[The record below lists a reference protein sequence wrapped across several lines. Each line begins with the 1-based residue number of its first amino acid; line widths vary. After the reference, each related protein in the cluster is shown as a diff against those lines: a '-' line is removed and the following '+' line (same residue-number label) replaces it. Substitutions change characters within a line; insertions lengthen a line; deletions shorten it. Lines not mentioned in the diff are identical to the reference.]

1 MNFYVDSG
9 GAILGVDPEKIYQGS
24 ANANTIRFVG
34 AFASNVKVTVA
45 FKLPT
50 GVWTTPQLMTA
61 STQLAGVVTANG
73 VQFNVWEY
81 SIPAVVTE
89 TFGTVNMQFYV
100 YGDAGSGNGGLIA
113 TASSS
118 FQVERGVPITLPDP
132 TDDYETLL
140 RQILSALSQIE
151 GKLNFDDT
159 PTIGSQN
166 PVTSDGIAKALN
178 TKASLQEDNTFEGYN
193 TFQNEAYF
201 DNAAYFD
208 AGAFMYGMTYYLTD
222 GPNRNDYY
230 CYLTY
235 NISKILIRFFMS
247 DDQFDIEIP
256 QKGGTIALLSDLTP
270 IEEDV
275 TEIKEDI
282 TNLENNKLDKKQQS
296 SSVYGVNRNGDQY
309 NYPVMTTA
317 LPNTVMI
324 RDENGMA
331 GVKKGKSGD
340 DIANMQ
346 NIADV
351 ESEVAK
357 KYDKTGGTIDGNVT
371 VTGDLTVQGTTI
383 TENAETL
390 DVKANVIT
398 TNSEGVPLINLSGLG
413 IRTDATNVYGIMYDP
428 QSDSVKLGLGSL
440 DEDNNFTFNQGEGLP
455 IAVRDDSTAFT
466 DKHVIVWDAAGD
478 KFVDGGKAVSDL
490 PTLVG
495 DNDFTGENT
504 FEYWTY
510 FKGIRFPDKDYNA
523 YYAYANNQGFYAQY
537 TDDIQ
542 YNAYKIKEAGIY
554 YYGIGIVTNSNGI
567 YALLFPDRAGTFA
580 LTSDIPTDY
589 ATQTA
594 LANTQR
600 QVDGLYTLLEQ
611 KNEIYVQTA
620 TDTYTTRETAG
631 GENIADGVQTPVK
644 KITGKTVKTT
654 NLFNLN
660 ATPIRKINAT
670 LSTTGDTFIATATS
684 VNANV
689 CFEIAVSIG
698 QTYTVSL
705 QSLVRENLGG
715 MGSAEYLKSIFISST
730 NSADSADYGY
740 LSEGNDVTFTAK
752 TGFVYIQFYVTYSFD
767 AEKPATISVTGL
779 QLNEGST
786 ALPYM
791 PYFPGLK
798 NAFFKEIVS
807 TGKNLIPYPYI
818 TKTSTIK
825 GVTFTVNNDGTVN
838 VNGTATDGDAL
849 FYLVS
854 AYNLSLSEESYFSGC
869 PAGGSSSSYLL
880 QAYTSAPKYYSDT
893 GSGFLAPANIDVAV
907 VLVVRNGFT
916 ANNLVFKPM
925 LNYGSSALPYEPY
938 TQSVLSLTEAVELTE
953 YDTAYPETG
962 EIQRQSNTL
971 TFNGTETW
979 YTSIINDCYAYYVI
993 TKPVGFSRN
1002 GLISNKITTRAYN
1015 AISGQNEGCYMS
1027 NANFNAIVFWFL
1039 QTAYPNLSISAA
1051 WKAQLA
1057 AWNEAGNPLTV
1068 TYKTAEITTE
1078 QADFSADSYIAWKNG
1093 SETIEQGDT
1102 DNSEYGA
1109 ENTVE
1114 QDYYLLTAPEEVT
1127 KE

>member
-61 STQLAGVVTANG
+61 STQLAGVVTSNG

-81 SIPAVVTE
+81 SIPALVTE

-140 RQILSALSQIE
+140 TQILSALSQIE
-151 GKLNFDDT
+151 GQI
-159 PTIGSQN
+159 P
-166 PVTSDGIAKALN
+166 
-178 TKASLQEDNTFEGYN
+178 
-193 TFQNEAYF
+193 
-201 DNAAYFD
+201 
-208 AGAFMYGMTYYLTD
+208 GM
-222 GPNRNDYY
+222 
-230 CYLTY
+230 
-235 NISKILIRFFMS
+235 
-247 DDQFDIEIP
+247 E
-256 QKGGTIALLSDLTP
+256 
-270 IEEDV
+270 
-275 TEIKEDI
+275 EDI
-282 TNLENNKLDKKQQS
+282 TGLQSKVSDLSENKLDKVSGNTTYKQA
-296 SSVYGVNRNGDQY
+296 YAKDTNGDQIMQ
-309 NYPVMTTA
+309 NYSTENVTNA
-317 LPNTVMI
+317 IVQ
-324 RDENGMA
+324 RDETGNIKITPGR
-331 GVKKGKSGD
+331 KGYMNDG
-340 DIANMQ
+340 ATMR

-428 QSDSVKLGLGSL
+428 QNDSVKLGLGSL

-490 PTLVG
+490 PTLAG
-495 DNDFTGENT
+495 NNDFTGENT
-504 FEYWTY
+504 FEEAIQAKKGTVVKNSLDETNYNAGYISRNDWTY
-510 FKGIRFPDKDYNA
+510 
-523 YYAYANNQGFYAQY
+523 
-537 TDDIQ
+537 
-542 YNAYKIKEAGIY
+542 
-554 YYGIGIVTNSNGI
+554 
-567 YALLFPDRAGTFA
+567 LFPADSGTFA
-580 LTSDIPTDY
+580 LTKNIPTDY

-654 NLFNLN
+654 NQFAIENLNGGSGSAGNALSVSGAQITVTNYYACSTVKTFRQLVPNAHAGTYTIFFNLSTN
-660 ATPIRKINAT
+660 GEFRESTANGAIAIVDAAGSLY
-670 LSTTGDTFIATATS
+670 LSSSSFTSGGAKSNTFTITEERLDST
-684 VNANV
+684 VY
-689 CFEIAVSIG
+689 FYGIG
-698 QTYTVSL
+698 QEGITVSWT
-705 QSLVRENLGG
+705 NL
-715 MGSAEYLKSIFISST
+715 MIV
-730 NSADSADYGY
+730 
-740 LSEGNDVTFTAK
+740 EGDVTSNPPS
-752 TGFVYIQFYVTYSFD
+752 YSD
-767 AEKPATISVTGL
+767 
-779 QLNEGST
+779 
-786 ALPYM
+786 
-791 PYFPGLK
+791 YFSGLK

-807 TGKNLIPYPYI
+807 TGRNLIPYPYADGMSKAENGI
-818 TKTSTIK
+818 
-825 GVTFTVNNDGTVN
+825 TFTVNTDGTIT
-838 VNGTATDGDAL
+838 VNGTATARAQFFLYQNKEELMGMEKGKTCICSMND
-849 FYLVS
+849 S
-854 AYNLSLSEESYFSGC
+854 STNLLIY
-869 PAGGSSSSYLL
+869 AD
-880 QAYTSAPKYYSDT
+880 YYSNGEWKYPAFTST
-893 GSGFLAPANIDVAV
+893 GSNFV
-907 VLVVRNGFT
+907 VPDSWEGVQLYILVESGET
-916 ANNLVFKPM
+916 LSNLVLKPM

-938 TQSVLSLTEAVELTE
+938 TQSVLSLPEAVELTE

-979 YTSIINDCYAYYVI
+979 NDLSDDTRYIYGINLPTPAVLAPYKGVI
-993 TKPVGFSRN
+993 CNLFPSSDVN
-1002 GLISNKITTRAYN
+1002 GVYLT
-1015 AISGQNEGCYMS
+1015 G
-1027 NANFNAIVFWFL
+1027 IVDGTYKSLAAQFL
-1039 QTAYPNLSISAA
+1039 KSSFPQFDSVTA
-1051 WKAQLA
+1051 WKAYLA
-1057 AWNEAGNPLTV
+1057 AQSAAGNPLTV
-1068 TYKTAEITTE
+1068 TYKTAEVQSTK

-1093 SETIEQGDT
+1093 SETIKQGDT
-1102 DNSEYGA
+1102 DNSIYGA

-1114 QDYYLLTAPEEVT
+1114 QDYYLLTAPQEVT

>member
-61 STQLAGVVTANG
+61 STQLAGVVTSNG

-140 RQILSALSQIE
+140 RQILSALSQIQ

-208 AGAFMYGMTYYLTD
+208 AGAFMYGMNYYLTD

-235 NISKILIRFFMS
+235 NISNISKILIRFFMS

-270 IEEDV
+270 IEE
-275 TEIKEDI
+275 
-282 TNLENNKLDKKQQS
+282 
-296 SSVYGVNRNGDQY
+296 
-309 NYPVMTTA
+309 
-317 LPNTVMI
+317 
-324 RDENGMA
+324 
-331 GVKKGKSGD
+331 
-340 DIANMQ
+340 
-346 NIADV
+346 
-351 ESEVAK
+351 EVSK
-357 KYDKTGGTIDGNVT
+357 KYDKTGGTIDGDVT

-398 TNSEGVPLINLSGLG
+398 TNSEGAPLINLSGLG
-413 IRTDATNVYGIMYDP
+413 IRTNATNVYGIMYDP

-478 KFVDGGKAVSDL
+478 KFVDGGG
-490 PTLVG
+490 TLDEKLDKVTG
-495 DNDFTGENT
+495 TNTVPRAYTVTETGEQSMTDLNSGIAPYT
-504 FEYWTY
+504 IVYRNSAGY
-510 FKGIRFPDKDYNA
+510 FDVLDP
-523 YYAYANNQGFYAQY
+523 AQY
-537 TDDIQ
+537 TNPVSLRY
-542 YNAYKIKEAGIY
+542 YNQNVPIAVK
-554 YYGIGIVTNSNGI
+554 NS
-567 YALLFPDRAGTFA
+567 
-580 LTSDIPTDY
+580 Y

-654 NLFNLN
+654 NLFSGINLSDEYN
-660 ATPIRKINAT
+660 CSYNNGTVTQKTADSSSKRTWKVIVNSSSVVESYKEAEFTGLGTIPPITFTKTKN
-670 LSTTGDTFIATATS
+670 STSIRFGLNGSERDTTITF
-684 VNANV
+684 V
-689 CFEIAVSIG
+689 
-698 QTYTVSL
+698 
-705 QSLVRENLGG
+705 
-715 MGSAEYLKSIFISST
+715 ISSFPEG
-730 NSADSADYGY
+730 DYTITWNVLNTTQG
-740 LSEGNDVTFTAK
+740 SISWND
-752 TGFVYIQFYVTYSFD
+752 IM
-767 AEKPATISVTGL
+767 
-779 QLNEGST
+779 LNEGT
-786 ALPYM
+786 EAKPYM
-791 PYFPGLK
+791 PYFSGLK

-807 TGKNLIPYPYI
+807 TGRNLFNPSTIISGYI
-818 TKTSTIK
+818 TDANFTISGNEDIYRSIK
-825 GVTFTVNNDGTVN
+825 C
-838 VNGTATDGDAL
+838 
-849 FYLVS
+849 YL
-854 AYNLSLSEESYFSGC
+854 
-869 PAGGSSSSYLL
+869 PAGKYMLQSSVAINIIRTVIDGNYLSVSVGNTTTF
-880 QAYTSAPKYYSDT
+880 AITT
-893 GSGFLAPANIDVAV
+893 T
-907 VLVVRNGFT
+907 RNGYVGVSFRREDDT
-916 ANNLVFKPM
+916 NWVDDTNIWLVFDDI
-925 LNYGSSALPYEPY
+925 STAYEPY
-938 TQSVLSLTEAVELTE
+938 TQSVLSLPEAVELTK
-953 YDTAYPETG
+953 YDTAFPETG
-962 EIQRQSNTL
+962 EIQKQSKTI
-971 TFNGTETW
+971 TFNGTEYLGDYSTGAYFI
-979 YTSIINDCYAYYVI
+979 YTASLQVYGTDSYSGIANNGFVFQNIASGDDMGVYIAGEEFNTIN
-993 TKPVGFSRN
+993 
-1002 GLISNKITTRAYN
+1002 
-1015 AISGQNEGCYMS
+1015 
-1027 NANFNAIVFWFL
+1027 FWFRKTIFPEL
-1039 QTAYPNLSISAA
+1039 NTVDKF
-1051 WKAQLA
+1051 KAQLA
-1057 AWNEAGNPLTV
+1057 EWNEAGNPLTV
-1068 TYKTAEITTE
+1068 TYKTAEATTE

-1102 DNSEYGA
+1102 DNSIYGA

>member
-61 STQLAGVVTANG
+61 STQLAGVVTSNG

-81 SIPAVVTE
+81 SIPALVTE

-100 YGDAGSGNGGLIA
+100 YGDAGNGNGGLIA

-140 RQILSALSQIE
+140 TQILSALSQIE
-151 GKLNFDDT
+151 GQI
-159 PTIGSQN
+159 P
-166 PVTSDGIAKALN
+166 
-178 TKASLQEDNTFEGYN
+178 
-193 TFQNEAYF
+193 
-201 DNAAYFD
+201 
-208 AGAFMYGMTYYLTD
+208 GM
-222 GPNRNDYY
+222 
-230 CYLTY
+230 
-235 NISKILIRFFMS
+235 
-247 DDQFDIEIP
+247 E
-256 QKGGTIALLSDLTP
+256 
-270 IEEDV
+270 
-275 TEIKEDI
+275 EDI
-282 TNLENNKLDKKQQS
+282 TGLQSKVSDLSEDKLDKVSGNTTYKQA
-296 SSVYGVNRNGDQY
+296 YAKDTNGDQIMQ
-309 NYPVMTTA
+309 NFSTENVQNA
-317 LPNTVMI
+317 IVQ
-324 RDENGMA
+324 RDETAHVRFSPGR
-331 GVKKGKSGD
+331 KGYMNDG
-340 DIANMQ
+340 ATMR

-490 PTLVG
+490 PTLAG
-495 DNDFTGENT
+495 DNDFTGINRFIIPITIGTKAFPEISIGYTSMTWRTDANT
-504 FEYWTY
+504 FYTY
-510 FKGIRFPDKDYNA
+510 SYPTK
-523 YYAYANNQGFYAQY
+523 
-537 TDDIQ
+537 
-542 YNAYKIKEAGIY
+542 
-554 YYGIGIVTNSNGI
+554 S
-567 YALLFPDRAGTFA
+567 GTFA
-580 LTSDIPTDY
+580 FTSDIPTDY

-620 TDTYTTRETAG
+620 SDTYTTRETAG

-654 NLFNLN
+654 NL
-660 ATPIRKINAT
+660 IRRPYV
-670 LSTTGDTFIATATS
+670 STTSSILGVKCTVNDDGSITFNGTATGV
-684 VNANV
+684 VNFVLYNIND
-689 CFEIAVSIG
+689 C
-698 QTYTVSL
+698 
-705 QSLVRENLGG
+705 
-715 MGSAEYLKSIFISST
+715 
-730 NSADSADYGY
+730 Y
-740 LSEGNDVTFTAK
+740 LSEGTYTFK
-752 TGFVYIQFYVTYSFD
+752 LYGGIQSEIYF
-767 AEKPATISVTGL
+767 VTGGAGSTVPIEYGDRTITL
-779 QLNEGST
+779 EEGTAIGNFNIQIPTGTVVNNVTVYPMLNEGST

-791 PYFPGLK
+791 PYFSGLK

-807 TGKNLIPYPYI
+807 TGRNLIPYPYADK
-818 TKTSTIK
+818 TKTIN
-825 GVTFTVNNDGTVN
+825 GITFTVNNDGTIN
-838 VNGTATDGDAL
+838 VNGTATELTTFWL
-849 FYLVS
+849 FNKS
-854 AYNLSLSEESYFSGC
+854 KNLPLGMSVGKMYTISLK
-869 PAGGSSSSYLL
+869 GGSDNCYIYTNYIDSAGEAHGAGLSSNTGNTPTNTVGEEWKGL
-880 QAYTSAPKYYSDT
+880 QIY
-893 GSGFLAPANIDVAV
+893 IV
-907 VLVVRNGFT
+907 VTQGT
-916 ANNLVFKPM
+916 ALNNVTVYPM

-938 TQSVLSLTEAVELTE
+938 TQSVLSLPEAVENGEWNTIDIENGKNILQGFTKTFDGTE
-953 YDTAYPETG
+953 DIQRTFKTYDYGGYPVLSMITNPYSYNDNATVNLITGIFNNVSAQSLITNKEEGICTYGEG
-962 EIQRQSNTL
+962 EIRYFLFRINP
-971 TFNGTETW
+971 
-979 YTSIINDCYAYYVI
+979 IIYGCTMDSTDDELIAGFKAY
-993 TKPVGFSRN
+993 
-1002 GLISNKITTRAYN
+1002 
-1015 AISGQNEGCYMS
+1015 
-1027 NANFNAIVFWFL
+1027 
-1039 QTAYPNLSISAA
+1039 
-1051 WKAQLA
+1051 LA
-1057 AWNEAGNPLTV
+1057 AQHTAGNPLV
-1068 TYKTAEITTE
+1068 VRYKTEEIQSET
-1078 QADFSADSYIAWKNG
+1078 DISPSADSYIAWKNG

-1102 DNSEYGA
+1102 DNSIYGA
-1109 ENTVE
+1109 ENTVD

>member
-61 STQLAGVVTANG
+61 STQLAGVVTSNG

-81 SIPAVVTE
+81 SIPALVTE

-140 RQILSALSQIE
+140 TQILSALSQIE
-151 GKLNFDDT
+151 GQI
-159 PTIGSQN
+159 P
-166 PVTSDGIAKALN
+166 
-178 TKASLQEDNTFEGYN
+178 
-193 TFQNEAYF
+193 
-201 DNAAYFD
+201 
-208 AGAFMYGMTYYLTD
+208 GM
-222 GPNRNDYY
+222 
-230 CYLTY
+230 
-235 NISKILIRFFMS
+235 
-247 DDQFDIEIP
+247 E
-256 QKGGTIALLSDLTP
+256 
-270 IEEDV
+270 
-275 TEIKEDI
+275 EDI
-282 TNLENNKLDKKQQS
+282 TGLQSKVSDLSENKLDKVSGNTTYKQA
-296 SSVYGVNRNGDQY
+296 YAKDTNGDQIMQ
-309 NYPVMTTA
+309 NFSTENVQNA
-317 LPNTVMI
+317 IVQ
-324 RDENGMA
+324 RDETAHVRFSPGR
-331 GVKKGKSGD
+331 KGYMNDG
-340 DIANMQ
+340 ATMR

-490 PTLVG
+490 PTLAG
-495 DNDFTGENT
+495 NNDFTGENT
-504 FEYWTY
+504 FEEAIQAKKGTVVKNSLDETNYNAGYISRNDWTY
-510 FKGIRFPDKDYNA
+510 
-523 YYAYANNQGFYAQY
+523 
-537 TDDIQ
+537 
-542 YNAYKIKEAGIY
+542 
-554 YYGIGIVTNSNGI
+554 
-567 YALLFPDRAGTFA
+567 LFPSDSGTFA
-580 LTSDIPTDY
+580 LTKNIPTDY

-611 KNEIYVQTA
+611 KGEIYVQTA

-654 NLFNLN
+654 NLFSGENV
-660 ATPIRKINAT
+660 
-670 LSTTGDTFIATATS
+670 TTGNCTYENGVAKQIAAD
-684 VNANV
+684 N
-689 CFEIAVSIG
+689 
-698 QTYTVSL
+698 
-705 QSLVRENLGG
+705 
-715 MGSAEYLKSIFISST
+715 SST
-730 NSADSADYGY
+730 LVWKAQLYKDTTFVSQVEVQFLNTGRTPALTFEKTSDVNCLAFGLNGASVDTL
-740 LSEGNDVTFTAK
+740 LSIYISEFPNGEYTITWNVLNTTQGSISWND
-752 TGFVYIQFYVTYSFD
+752 IM
-767 AEKPATISVTGL
+767 
-779 QLNEGST
+779 LNEGST

-791 PYFPGLK
+791 PYFSGLK

-807 TGKNLIPYPYI
+807 TGRNLIPYPYADGMSKAENGI
-818 TKTSTIK
+818 
-825 GVTFTVNNDGTVN
+825 TFTVNTDGTIT
-838 VNGTATDGDAL
+838 VNGTATARAQFFLYQNKEELMGMEKGKTCICSMND
-849 FYLVS
+849 S
-854 AYNLSLSEESYFSGC
+854 STNLLIY
-869 PAGGSSSSYLL
+869 AD
-880 QAYTSAPKYYSDT
+880 YYSNGEWKYPAFTST
-893 GSGFLAPANIDVAV
+893 GSNFV
-907 VLVVRNGFT
+907 VPDSWEGVQLYILVESGET
-916 ANNLVFKPM
+916 LSNLVLKPM

-938 TQSVLSLTEAVELTE
+938 TQSVLSLPEAVELTE

-979 YTSIINDCYAYYVI
+979 NDLSDDTRYIYGINLPTPAVLAPYKGVI
-993 TKPVGFSRN
+993 CNLFPSSDVN
-1002 GLISNKITTRAYN
+1002 GVYLT
-1015 AISGQNEGCYMS
+1015 G
-1027 NANFNAIVFWFL
+1027 IVDGTYKSLAAQFL
-1039 QTAYPNLSISAA
+1039 KSSFPQFDSVTA
-1051 WKAQLA
+1051 WKAYLA
-1057 AWNEAGNPLTV
+1057 AQSAAGNPLTV
-1068 TYKTAEITTE
+1068 TYKTAEVQSTK

-1093 SETIEQGDT
+1093 SETIKQGDT
-1102 DNSEYGA
+1102 DNSIYGA

>member
-61 STQLAGVVTANG
+61 STQLAGVVTSNG
-73 VQFNVWEY
+73 AQFNVWEY
-81 SIPAVVTE
+81 SIPALVTE

-100 YGDAGSGNGGLIA
+100 YGDAGNGNGGLIA

-140 RQILSALSQIE
+140 TQILSALSQIE
-151 GKLNFDDT
+151 GQI
-159 PTIGSQN
+159 P
-166 PVTSDGIAKALN
+166 
-178 TKASLQEDNTFEGYN
+178 
-193 TFQNEAYF
+193 
-201 DNAAYFD
+201 
-208 AGAFMYGMTYYLTD
+208 GM
-222 GPNRNDYY
+222 
-230 CYLTY
+230 
-235 NISKILIRFFMS
+235 
-247 DDQFDIEIP
+247 E
-256 QKGGTIALLSDLTP
+256 
-270 IEEDV
+270 
-275 TEIKEDI
+275 EDI
-282 TNLENNKLDKKQQS
+282 TGLQSKVSDISDKVSTLSDVTTELMSDVDNLSIQVSDLSEDKLDKQS
-296 SSVYGVNRNGDQY
+296 GATAYEEAYVKDTDGSQKMERVTITSIASAIVKRDANG
-309 NYPVMTTA
+309 NINIAKGLSGNPK
-317 LPNTVMI
+317 
-324 RDENGMA
+324 NG
-331 GVKKGKSGD
+331 
-340 DIANMQ
+340 ANME

-351 ESEVAK
+351 EEKISK
-357 KYDKTGGTIDGNVT
+357 C
-371 VTGDLTVQGTTI
+371 
-383 TENAETL
+383 
-390 DVKANVIT
+390 
-398 TNSEGVPLINLSGLG
+398 
-413 IRTDATNVYGIMYDP
+413 
-428 QSDSVKLGLGSL
+428 
-440 DEDNNFTFNQGEGLP
+440 
-455 IAVRDDSTAFT
+455 
-466 DKHVIVWDAAGD
+466 
-478 KFVDGGKAVSDL
+478 
-490 PTLVG
+490 PTLAG
-495 DNDFTGENT
+495 NNDFTGENT
-504 FEYWTY
+504 FEEAIQAKKGTVVKNSLDETNYNAGYISRNDWTY
-510 FKGIRFPDKDYNA
+510 
-523 YYAYANNQGFYAQY
+523 
-537 TDDIQ
+537 
-542 YNAYKIKEAGIY
+542 
-554 YYGIGIVTNSNGI
+554 
-567 YALLFPDRAGTFA
+567 LFPADSGTFA
-580 LTSDIPTDY
+580 LTKNIPMDY

-654 NLFNLN
+654 NLIPYPYYSK
-660 ATPIRKINAT
+660 TGVIN
-670 LSTTGDTFIATATS
+670 GI
-684 VNANV
+684 
-689 CFEIAVSIG
+689 
-698 QTYTVSL
+698 TYTVNSDGSIL
-705 QSLVRENLGG
+705 LNGTATANSSFVLVSNIFPIRLDKSKKYVLSGCPSGG
-715 MGSAEYLKSIFISST
+715 GIEGYRIFIQNTTYEQGYSDIGKGVAFT
-730 NSADSADYGY
+730 TEYTDYYIFIIVWNG
-740 LSEGNDVTFTAK
+740 VTVNNLVF
-752 TGFVYIQFYVTYSFD
+752 
-767 AEKPATISVTGL
+767 KPM
-779 QLNEGST
+779 LNAGST

-791 PYFPGLK
+791 SYFPGLK

-807 TGKNLIPYPYI
+807 TGKNLIPYPYAKG
-818 TKTSTIK
+818 TDTLN
-825 GVTFTVNNDGTVN
+825 GVTFTVNNDGTIIA
-838 VNGTATDGDAL
+838 NGTATENAIFIFHNFD
-849 FYLVS
+849 F
-854 AYNLSLSEESYFSGC
+854 SLSAGTYTISGLENGGADTYCLQISRDNYTESWNLYNGNIQLNLENT
-869 PAGGSSSSYLL
+869 SSMLL
-880 QAYTSAPKYYSDT
+880 Q
-893 GSGFLAPANIDVAV
+893 FV
-907 VLVVRNGFT
+907 VYKGASV
-916 ANNLVFKPM
+916 NNVVFKPM

-938 TQSVLSLTEAVELTE
+938 TQSVLSLPEAVELTE

-962 EIQRQSNTL
+962 EIQSQSNTL

-979 YTSIINDCYAYYVI
+979 YTSIINNCYAYYVI

-1039 QTAYPNLSISAA
+1039 QTAYPNLSTSTA
-1051 WKAQLA
+1051 WKSQLA

-1102 DNSEYGA
+1102 DNSIYGA

>member
-61 STQLAGVVTANG
+61 STQLAGVVTSNG

-270 IEEDV
+270 IEE
-275 TEIKEDI
+275 
-282 TNLENNKLDKKQQS
+282 
-296 SSVYGVNRNGDQY
+296 
-309 NYPVMTTA
+309 
-317 LPNTVMI
+317 
-324 RDENGMA
+324 
-331 GVKKGKSGD
+331 
-340 DIANMQ
+340 
-346 NIADV
+346 
-351 ESEVAK
+351 EVSK

-490 PTLVG
+490 PTLAG
-495 DNDFTGENT
+495 NNDFTGENT
-504 FEYWTY
+504 FEEAIQAKKGTVVKNSLDETNYNAGYISRNDWTY
-510 FKGIRFPDKDYNA
+510 
-523 YYAYANNQGFYAQY
+523 
-537 TDDIQ
+537 
-542 YNAYKIKEAGIY
+542 
-554 YYGIGIVTNSNGI
+554 
-567 YALLFPDRAGTFA
+567 LFPSDSGTFA
-580 LTSDIPTDY
+580 LTKNIPTDY

-644 KITGKTVKTT
+644 KITGKTVKCT
-654 NLFNLN
+654 NLLN
-660 ATPIRKINAT
+660 ASALEGDYGSDRTLTVTFDSSGNSHIEVTGGLAYANTTKLRDVCPGITPGTYTFSAT
-670 LSTTGDTFIATATS
+670 FEASSPYENSSGNIFLIETNKFILRGSGSASGEHALSTTVEITESDLEAR
-684 VNANV
+684 
-689 CFEIAVSIG
+689 FELFGSGPPNGPAWWD
-698 QTYTVSL
+698 
-705 QSLVRENLGG
+705 NLTCSA
-715 MGSAEYLKSIFISST
+715 GSS
-730 NSADSADYGY
+730 
-740 LSEGNDVTFTAK
+740 
-752 TGFVYIQFYVTYSFD
+752 
-767 AEKPATISVTGL
+767 
-779 QLNEGST
+779 

-791 PYFPGLK
+791 PYFSGLK

-807 TGKNLIPYPYI
+807 TGRNLIPYPYNETTV
-818 TKTSTIK
+818 TKNGI
-825 GVTFTVNNDGTVN
+825 TFTVNNDGTVT
-838 VNGTATDGDAL
+838 VNGTATARSDFILANYISVTVGA
-849 FYLVS
+849 
-854 AYNLSLSEESYFSGC
+854 SYFLSGC
-869 PAGGSSSSYLL
+869 PSGGATDKFILFLYDGSKGYADISAGWHV
-880 QAYTSAPKYYSDT
+880 
-893 GSGFLAPANIDVAV
+893 VAEKNNFSIRIIIYEGTTV
-907 VLVVRNGFT
+907 
-916 ANNLVFKPM
+916 NNLVFKPM
-925 LNYGSSALPYEPY
+925 LNYGSSAR
-938 TQSVLSLTEAVELTE
+938 S
-953 YDTAYPETG
+953 G
-962 EIQRQSNTL
+962 
-971 TFNGTETW
+971 GT
-979 YTSIINDCYAYYVI
+979 D
-993 TKPVGFSRN
+993 
-1002 GLISNKITTRAYN
+1002 
-1015 AISGQNEGCYMS
+1015 
-1027 NANFNAIVFWFL
+1027 
-1039 QTAYPNLSISAA
+1039 
-1051 WKAQLA
+1051 
-1057 AWNEAGNPLTV
+1057 
-1068 TYKTAEITTE
+1068 
-1078 QADFSADSYIAWKNG
+1078 
-1093 SETIEQGDT
+1093 
-1102 DNSEYGA
+1102 
-1109 ENTVE
+1109 
-1114 QDYYLLTAPEEVT
+1114 
-1127 KE
+1127 

>member
-9 GAILGVDPEKIYQGS
+9 GAILGVEPEKIYQGS

-61 STQLAGVVTANG
+61 STQLAGVVTSNG

-81 SIPAVVTE
+81 SIPALVTE

-100 YGDAGSGNGGLIA
+100 YGDAGNGNGGLIA

-140 RQILSALSQIE
+140 TQILSALSQIE
-151 GKLNFDDT
+151 GQI
-159 PTIGSQN
+159 P
-166 PVTSDGIAKALN
+166 
-178 TKASLQEDNTFEGYN
+178 
-193 TFQNEAYF
+193 
-201 DNAAYFD
+201 
-208 AGAFMYGMTYYLTD
+208 GM
-222 GPNRNDYY
+222 
-230 CYLTY
+230 
-235 NISKILIRFFMS
+235 
-247 DDQFDIEIP
+247 E
-256 QKGGTIALLSDLTP
+256 
-270 IEEDV
+270 
-275 TEIKEDI
+275 EDI
-282 TNLENNKLDKKQQS
+282 TGLQSKVSDISDKVSTLSDVTTELMSDVDNLSIQVSDLSEDKLDKQS
-296 SSVYGVNRNGDQY
+296 GATAYEEAYVKDTDGSQKMERVTITSIASAIVKRDANG
-309 NYPVMTTA
+309 NINIAKGLSGNPK
-317 LPNTVMI
+317 
-324 RDENGMA
+324 NG
-331 GVKKGKSGD
+331 
-340 DIANMQ
+340 ANME

-351 ESEVAK
+351 EEKISK
-357 KYDKTGGTIDGNVT
+357 CPTLDGN
-371 VTGDLTVQGTTI
+371 
-383 TENAETL
+383 
-390 DVKANVIT
+390 
-398 TNSEGVPLINLSGLG
+398 
-413 IRTDATNVYGIMYDP
+413 
-428 QSDSVKLGLGSL
+428 
-440 DEDNNFTFNQGEGLP
+440 
-455 IAVRDDSTAFT
+455 
-466 DKHVIVWDAAGD
+466 
-478 KFVDGGKAVSDL
+478 
-490 PTLVG
+490 
-495 DNDFTGENT
+495 NDFTGENT
-504 FEYWTY
+504 FEEAIQAKKGTVVKNSLDETNYNAGYISRNDWTY
-510 FKGIRFPDKDYNA
+510 
-523 YYAYANNQGFYAQY
+523 
-537 TDDIQ
+537 
-542 YNAYKIKEAGIY
+542 
-554 YYGIGIVTNSNGI
+554 
-567 YALLFPDRAGTFA
+567 LFPADSGTFA
-580 LTSDIPTDY
+580 LTKNIPTDY

-654 NLFNLN
+654 NLMPYPY
-660 ATPIRKINAT
+660 TDGMSKT
-670 LSTTGDTFIATATS
+670 
-684 VNANV
+684 VN
-689 CFEIAVSIG
+689 G
-698 QTYTVSL
+698 
-705 QSLVRENLGG
+705 
-715 MGSAEYLKSIFISST
+715 
-730 NSADSADYGY
+730 
-740 LSEGNDVTFTAK
+740 VTFTVNTDGAITINGTA
-752 TGFVYIQFYVTYSFD
+752 TGFASFIFSTGADKINFIGGMTYYFSCRHGIISYLTEEGGEINYIFSDSSPSFTWGEGWIFQSIYVQLNEGQTENNLTVYPMV
-767 AEKPATISVTGL
+767 
-779 QLNEGST
+779 NEGST

-807 TGKNLIPYPYI
+807 TGRNLFSAETAIPYNNCTYENGVVKQI
-818 TKTSTIK
+818 SADSADYYTWKIQFFKDSTFLTQSD
-825 GVTFTVNNDGTVN
+825 VLFSQTGTIPALTIEKPSEAN
-838 VNGTATDGDAL
+838 RLFLGLNGRERDTLMMIDVSNFPNGKYTATWNVLNITQGS
-849 FYLVS
+849 VS
-854 AYNLSLSEESYFSGC
+854 WN
-869 PAGGSSSSYLL
+869 
-880 QAYTSAPKYYSDT
+880 
-893 GSGFLAPANIDVAV
+893 NI
-907 VLVVRNGFT
+907 
-916 ANNLVFKPM
+916 M

-938 TQSVLSLTEAVELTE
+938 TQSVLSLPEAVELTE

-979 YTSIINDCYAYYVI
+979 YTSIINNCYAYYVI

-1002 GLISNKITTRAYN
+1002 GLISNKITTRAHN

-1039 QTAYPNLSISAA
+1039 QTAYPNLSIFAA

-1068 TYKTAEITTE
+1068 TYKTVETTTE

-1102 DNSEYGA
+1102 DNSIYGA